1 MGLDSDFS
9 QCADAHKL
17 CRQLLLAVY
26 YLIPFSLS
34 NSEGSER
41 ISLEAG
47 AVNDDKER
55 RVDRFDLRARPSTAK
70 LDI

>member
-1 MGLDSDFS
+1 MRGCTQALPSIT
-9 QCADAHKL
+9 L
-17 CRQLLLAVY
+17 GGV
-26 YLIPFSLS
+26 LIPFSLS

-55 RVDRFDLRARPSTAK
+55 RVDRFDLRAHPSTAK